1 YPCAHTTVER
11 SPRDRKRSAPH
22 RRPAMTAD
30 DPASPTAA
38 RGGARHFVH
47 FSLRRRVLL
56 SQLPLTICAVLVT
69 LAVLLFEPWVATD
82 APHLAVGLGGIL
94 ALTLAAWLIPWT
106 RFPPI
111 VYWTIPLLDFV
122 AIAPFWT
129 AARHT
134 LDGMSMLAA
143 FPVAWLAWSGIRPV
157 LAVGLGFLGSAAVTW
172 WAYLP
177 GSDPFA
183 MLLTAPSPQRPTLVP
198 FLMLALGIAASVL
211 TRSMDRQSAAL
222 TASLA
227 PADSRNRML
236 RTVVQSSDVGILVVD
251 RDGHDVLMNPAQR
264 RVHLLGL
271 PAGAE
276 DGAEAELLVFES
288 DGRTPIPPA
297 ERPVARAVRGE
308 SFQGRLMALGI
319 RSEERRVSVSAAPM
333 FDERDRYD
341 GTVVIFQNVTD
352 LIGAIRAREQ
362 FVAEVSHEF
371 RTPLTSII
379 GYLDLALEDESDP
392 VLERYLSTSI
402 RNAER
407 LLALV
412 TDLLDARASTS
423 TLSVQPVDL
432 VRLARDSME
441 SVQVRAQQGGLTLEH
456 HLPLR
461 LEVCADAVKVAQ
473 VVDNL
478 LSNAVKYTESGG
490 TVTLSLRRTPGHA
503 GEDAAEW
510 AELTVQDTGI
520 GMSAQEL
527 QGVFE
532 NFYRT
537 EHVRKAAI
545 PGTGLGLAISRGYVR
560 AHGGDITV
568 TSRKGVGSTFTVR
581 IPVAGPGDD

>member
-1 YPCAHTTVER
+1 YPCADTTVKR

-22 RRPAMTAD
+22 RRPTMTD
-30 DPASPTAA
+30 DGTPSPTAA

-47 FSLRRRVLL
+47 FSLQRRVLL
-56 SQLPLTICAVLVT
+56 SQLLLTVSAVLVT

-211 TRSMDRQSAAL
+211 TRSMDRQSTEL
-222 TASLA
+222 TASLETA
-227 PADSRNRML
+227 ATRNRML
-236 RTVVQSSDVGILVVD
+236 HTVVENSDVGILVVD

-264 RVHLLGL
+264 RVHFLGL

-276 DGAEAELLVFES
+276 DGAEAELLLFES
-288 DGRTPIPPA
+288 DGRTPIPP
-297 ERPVARAVRGE
+297 EQRPVARAVRGE

-319 RSEERRVSVSAAPM
+319 DGSQQHLSVSAAPM
-333 FDERDRYD
+333 FDDENRFD

-352 LIGAIRAREQ
+352 LIGAIRSDG
-362 FVAEVSHEF
+362 AEAELLLFESDG
-371 RTPLTSII
+371 RTPIPPEQRPVARAVRGESFQGRLM
-379 GYLDLALEDESDP
+379 ALGIDGSQQHLSVSAAPMFDDENRFDGT
-392 VLERYLSTSI
+392 VVI
-402 RNAER
+402 FQN
-407 LLALV
+407 V
-412 TDLLDARASTS
+412 TDL
-423 TLSVQPVDL
+423 
-432 VRLARDSME
+432 
-441 SVQVRAQQGGLTLEH
+441 
-456 HLPLR
+456 
-461 LEVCADAVKVAQ
+461 
-473 VVDNL
+473 
-478 LSNAVKYTESGG
+478 
-490 TVTLSLRRTPGHA
+490 
-503 GEDAAEW
+503 
-510 AELTVQDTGI
+510 I
-520 GMSAQEL
+520 G
-527 QGVFE
+527 
-532 NFYRT
+532 
-537 EHVRKAAI
+537 AI
-545 PGTGLGLAISRGYVR
+545 
-560 AHGGDITV
+560 
-568 TSRKGVGSTFTVR
+568 
-581 IPVAGPGDD
+581 

>member
-1 YPCAHTTVER
+1 
-11 SPRDRKRSAPH
+11 
-22 RRPAMTAD
+22 
-30 DPASPTAA
+30 
-38 RGGARHFVH
+38 
-47 FSLRRRVLL
+47 
-56 SQLPLTICAVLVT
+56 
-69 LAVLLFEPWVATD
+69 
-82 APHLAVGLGGIL
+82 PHLAVGLGGIL

-211 TRSMDRQSAAL
+211 TRSMDRQSAEL
-222 TASLA
+222 TASLETA
-227 PADSRNRML
+227 ASRNRML
-236 RTVVQSSDVGILVVD
+236 HTVVQNSDVGILVVD

-319 RSEERRVSVSAAPM
+319 EGSQPDLSGSAAPM
-333 FDERDRYD
+333 FDERDRYECA
-341 GTVVIFQNVTD
+341 VVIFLIVTD
-352 LIGAIRAREQ
+352 LIGVIRAREY
-362 FVAEVSHEF
+362 FVAEAS
-371 RTPLTSII
+371 RGYCTPLFSII
-379 GYLDLALEDESDP
+379 GYLDLALEEVAEP
-392 VLERYLSTSI
+392 VI
-402 RNAER
+402 
-407 LLALV
+407 
-412 TDLLDARASTS
+412 
-423 TLSVQPVDL
+423 
-432 VRLARDSME
+432 
-441 SVQVRAQQGGLTLEH
+441 
-456 HLPLR
+456 
-461 LEVCADAVKVAQ
+461 
-473 VVDNL
+473 
-478 LSNAVKYTESGG
+478 
-490 TVTLSLRRTPGHA
+490 
-503 GEDAAEW
+503 
-510 AELTVQDTGI
+510 
-520 GMSAQEL
+520 
-527 QGVFE
+527 
-532 NFYRT
+532 
-537 EHVRKAAI
+537 
-545 PGTGLGLAISRGYVR
+545 
-560 AHGGDITV
+560 
-568 TSRKGVGSTFTVR
+568 
-581 IPVAGPGDD
+581 